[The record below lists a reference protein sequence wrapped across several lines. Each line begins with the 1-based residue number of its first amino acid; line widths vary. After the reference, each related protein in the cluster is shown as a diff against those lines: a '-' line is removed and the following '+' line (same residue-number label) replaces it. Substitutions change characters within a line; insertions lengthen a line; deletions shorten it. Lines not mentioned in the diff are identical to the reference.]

1 MGGRYERRTTNT
13 FSSYSLCVGVLLR
26 LLSHLSRTKTRITY
40 HWAELWRTLLSFV
53 RFLTTYESDIKSN
66 YKSNKMIDL
75 LVNLLAFALS
85 SGENFLPDP
94 AAYDDLFYK
103 LVESGDTLV
112 KFRDAFA
119 LGKQGSMQT
128 LINVSN
134 HYQALLN
141 DKGKARKHLSPQEVH
156 AVIKQGYETLSIDA
170 SEGLDRWDKFREA
183 DHKSTLKKIAR
194 VVVEDAR
201 GLGGE

>member
-1 MGGRYERRTTNT
+1 M
-13 FSSYSLCVGVLLR
+13 R

-134 HYQALLN
+134 HYQALLS

>member
-1 MGGRYERRTTNT
+1 
-13 FSSYSLCVGVLLR
+13 
-26 LLSHLSRTKTRITY
+26 
-40 HWAELWRTLLSFV
+40 
-53 RFLTTYESDIKSN
+53 
-66 YKSNKMIDL
+66 MIDL

-112 KFRDAFA
+112 KFRDAFGLTSSSA
-119 LGKQGSMQT
+119 GKQGSMQT

>member
-1 MGGRYERRTTNT
+1 MKRRTTNT
-13 FSSYSLCVGVLLR
+13 LFLSFYSLCLGVLLR

-156 AVIKQGYETLSIDA
+156 AVIK
-170 SEGLDRWDKFREA
+170 
-183 DHKSTLKKIAR
+183 
-194 VVVEDAR
+194 
-201 GLGGE
+201 

>member
-1 MGGRYERRTTNT
+1 MKRRTTNT
-13 FSSYSLCVGVLLR
+13 LFLSFYSLCLGVLLR